1 MTTIRTFMTDD
12 HRRCDEFFAE
22 AEQAVGKKNIE
33 AARASF
39 GHFRTAVL
47 AHFDSEEKTLF
58 PTFEAKTGMTMGP
71 TQVMRMEHQQMRDLM
86 SQAQAAIDAGD
97 TDEYMGQAET
107 LLIMMQQ
114 HNMKEEN
121 MLYPMCEAH
130 LARVQDELCTL
141 LSQALAAEHTA

>member
-1 MTTIRTFMTDD
+1 MTTIRSYMTDD
-12 HRRCDEFFAE
+12 HRHCDDLFAE
-22 AEQAVGKKNIE
+22 AEQAVGKGNLDL
-33 AARASF
+33 AQATF
-39 GHFRTAVL
+39 GHFRSAVL
-47 AHFDSEEKTLF
+47 AHFNTEEKTLF

-114 HNMKEEN
+114 HNTKEEN
-121 MLYPMCEAH
+121 VLYPMCDQQLSAQ
-130 LARVQDELCTL
+130 LTDLLPQLKARI
-141 LSQALAAEHTA
+141 QAPNQ